1 MTLIQRISSRRFNVS
16 IPQSLC
22 FQLPDRLPSLKAD
35 KERPQ
40 VKVEPGTVVQE
51 KVNEQAV
58 TETKTEK
65 ESVFEDIPEGRLG
78 TLRIHKSGK
87 ITLQM
92 GEHSF
97 VLDSATQV
105 SYLQVP
111 TFELYLESTTIQNL
125 SFF

>member
-1 MTLIQRISSRRFNVS
+1 LK
-16 IPQSLC
+16 
-22 FQLPDRLPSLKAD
+22 LPDVLPSLKSD

-40 VKVEPGTVVQE
+40 VKNEPGTAIQE
-51 KVNEQAV
+51 KVVDHSISEA
-58 TETKTEK
+58 KPDK

-105 SYLQVP
+105 SYLQVV
-111 TFELYLESTTIQNL
+111 Q
-125 SFF
+125 

>member
-1 MTLIQRISSRRFNVS
+1 MF
-16 IPQSLC
+16 
-22 FQLPDRLPSLKAD
+22 FWFKLPDVLPSLKSD

-40 VKVEPGTVVQE
+40 VKTEPGTTTQE
-51 KVNEQAV
+51 KANDHSIS
-58 TETKTEK
+58 ETKPEK

-92 GEHSF
+92 GEHFF

-105 SYLQVP
+105 SYLQV
-111 TFELYLESTTIQNL
+111 TKF
-125 SFF
+125 